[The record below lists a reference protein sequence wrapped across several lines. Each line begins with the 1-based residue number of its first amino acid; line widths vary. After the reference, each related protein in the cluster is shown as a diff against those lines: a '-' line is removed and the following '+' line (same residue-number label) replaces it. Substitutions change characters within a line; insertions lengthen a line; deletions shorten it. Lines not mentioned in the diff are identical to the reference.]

1 MDMDASSFLE
11 NIRIAQN
18 IVNESSDSV
27 SSLRRNPREDM
38 TSEDRARLFR

>member
-27 SSLRRNPREDM
+27 SSLRNPRENM